1 MQMNQVKERL
11 GRVEQCASQAMQA
24 CQSSTNVP
32 QELQSCL
39 SELDR
44 RSHEA
49 MQMMQG
55 SQDEQRIVQC
65 VDDLERLGDR
75 AMAAC
80 RKADGVQPDLR
91 TAIQQAHDELSSLKH
106 QLH

>member
-1 MQMNQVKERL
+1 MQINQVKQRL
-11 GRVEQCASQAMQA
+11 GRVEQCASDAWQA
-24 CQSSTNVP
+24 CQSAGSVP
-32 QELQSCL
+32 QELQQCV

-55 SQDEQRIVQC
+55 TQDEQRIVQC
-65 VDDLERLGDR
+65 VDDLERIGDR

-80 RKADGVQPDLR
+80 KKADGVDQQLKSAVR
-91 TAIQQAHDELSSLKH
+91 QAHDELSSLKH

>member
-1 MQMNQVKERL
+1 MQINQMKERL
-11 GRVEQCASQAMQA
+11 GRVEQCASSAQQA
-24 CQSSTNVP
+24 CQSATGVP
-32 QELQSCL
+32 QELQQCV

-49 MQMMQG
+49 MQWVQG

-65 VDDLERLGDR
+65 VDDLERIGDR

-80 RKADGVQPDLR
+80 KQADGIDPQVKSAVR
-91 TAIQQAHDELSSLKH
+91 QAHDELSSLKH